1 MPPYPGTSLQSLA
14 NSVPQEGLERRAMIV
29 TLRKLLV
36 CAENN
41 FGLLE
46 LQSSDTTHWGNKTV
60 CSGPPLRAVSFIT
73 IFDRDHGDF

>member
-1 MPPYPGTSLQSLA
+1 
-14 NSVPQEGLERRAMIV
+14 MIV

-46 LQSSDTTHWGNKTV
+46 LQSSDTTYWGNKTV
-60 CSGPPLRAVSFIT
+60 CSGPPLRAVSFII

>member
-1 MPPYPGTSLQSLA
+1 
-14 NSVPQEGLERRAMIV
+14 MIV

-46 LQSSDTTHWGNKTV
+46 LQSSDTTYWGNKTV